1 MSELISKFLEYG
13 ILGIIAL
20 AGVWIAWRKDR
31 ENKALHEEKDEL
43 HTAHAERLET
53 LVTDHKNEMTALEE
67 RYITKA
73 ETWMQQHHELASAQ
87 NELLVSLERRY
98 GR

>member
-13 ILGIIAL
+13 ILGMIAL
-20 AGVWIAWRKDR
+20 LAMYIAFRKDR
-31 ENKALHEEKDEL
+31 ENLALHEEKDAL

-73 ETWMQQHHELASAQ
+73 ETWMHRHHELASAQ